1 MSIGDTTIAMQT
13 LTDGLDKSGIKM
25 DPEPLMQYLLLLK
38 KWNQAYNLTA
48 VRDIDSMVT
57 RHLLDSLAIL
67 PWVTGRRILDV
78 GSGAGLPGIPL
89 ALAQPET
96 QFVLLD
102 SNGKKVRFMQ
112 EVKRVLKLDNLNVV
126 QIRVENYH
134 PETDFDTVISRAFS
148 DLKQMLACTK
158 HLLAR
163 EGKWLAMKGR
173 YPENEL
179 SSTNYPFQVMTYGVT
194 GIDAERCCVVIDNL
208 DQGV

>member
-1 MSIGDTTIAMQT
+1 MSNTSIAGQI
-13 LTDGLDKSGIKM
+13 LTDGLTKSGVKT
-25 DPEPLMQYLLLLK
+25 DPEPLMQYLLLLA
-38 KWNQAYNLTA
+38 KWNQTYNLTA
-48 VRDIDSMVT
+48 IRDIESMVT

-67 PWVTGRRILDV
+67 PWVTGQRILDV

-89 ALAQPET
+89 ALTLPDK

-112 EVKRVLKLDNLNVV
+112 EAKRALKLDNLDVV

-134 PETDFDTVISRAFS
+134 PEKDFDTVMSRAFS
-148 DLKQMLACTK
+148 DLKLMLNLTK
-158 HLLAR
+158 HLLAPK
-163 EGKWLAMKGR
+163 GKWLAMKGR
-173 YPENEL
+173 YPDCEL
-179 SSTNYPFQVMTYGVT
+179 SSIDYPWQVMTYDVA